1 MFSIIKKRR
10 KRREMERLVEKETQ
24 VVEKEIYV
32 ADDGTKFS
40 SKNKCCDYER
50 EQKRRIVDS
59 LANSKLDGFMN
70 VDGKEHADDSYYRWI
85 FIGDE
90 AMARKLETTFPDD
103 AAGKDFLSHVGDWVC
118 IEESPYDIDD
128 IWFSFLSDGI
138 EYATRFLNK
147 FGYAVKIEPASMNTD
162 EKNAN
167 RKGGQF

>member
-1 MFSIIKKRR
+1 
-10 KRREMERLVEKETQ
+10 MERLVKKETQ

-32 ADDGTKFS
+32 ADDGTNFS
-40 SKNKCCDYER
+40 SSSECRNYER
-50 EQKRRIVDS
+50 EKKRKIIDF
-59 LANSKLDGFMN
+59 LADNKLDGFMN

-85 FIGDE
+85 FIGYE

-103 AAGKDFLSHVGDWVC
+103 AAREVFLSHVGDWVC

-147 FGYAVKIEPASMNTD
+147 FGYVVKIEPASVNPD
-162 EKNAN
+162 EKSAN